1 MVGAASFVLFEYVF
15 LACIDCSQVLF
26 VLLGTLRATF
36 FTYSRHCSDRRSS
49 FCRVPSRSECVCSI
63 WSSLLAH
70 CLVYQLWDGFQFP
83 FCTRHCTFRSFVALF
98 LRCSH
103 CIYSDVQSLIFS
115 GRPGS
120 VPSCR
125 DGQLT
130 NCGIRLQVSKGECTR
145 EREQGNVYFWIEK
158 VESLQTG
165 GCSCSP
171 AAPAAGGIRVAGVSS
186 G

>member
-1 MVGAASFVLFEYVF
+1 M
-15 LACIDCSQVLF
+15 
-26 VLLGTLRATF
+26 LRAVQTGVSSARRPFPSIVRATRISESCF
-36 FTYSRHCSDRRSS
+36 FMYSHHCFDRNSS
-49 FCRVPSRSECVCSI
+49 FCRVRFVSEYVSSI
-63 WSSLLAH
+63 WSSLFAH
-70 CLVYQLWDGFQFP
+70 CLVYQLWDGFRFP

-125 DGQLT
+125 DGRLT
-130 NCGIRLQVSKGECTR
+130 NCGIRLQVSEGECIR
-145 EREQGNVYFWIEK
+145 ERAKKSVFRDQK

-171 AAPAAGGIRVAGVSS
+171 AARAAGGTGDGA
-186 G
+186 